1 MAEPRK
7 KNGATVVVSRTQRDR
22 MKSVND
28 IYAQRDRI
36 VRGSQGNPARI
47 NLAGQI
53 ANRYA
58 RNIYDTPEYAFDR
71 LPIQQRVNEAVAE
84 ARRRGYTTAAQ
95 ANADE
100 ELVRRYGRFAGDF
113 FNQGIARAILPG
125 SMSRAY
131 SRSVYAR
138 NRR

>member
-7 KNGATVVVSRTQRDR
+7 NNGATVVVSRTQRDR

-36 VRGSQGNPARI
+36 VRGSQGN
-47 NLAGQI
+47 AGQI

-113 FNQGIARAILPG
+113 FGRGIARAILPG